1 MAVAARCGGVVCPC
15 AGAYITGRANGGTCI
30 AYSGGRVLAT
40 QSAPR
45 IVRRRLVTRLDLEKR
60 LSDLFPQPQVGPSD
74 KGVSRDSFVNSL
86 FDEGSDGRKKF
97 IGRLVNLFVT
107 EATIQFQEQFEH
119 PLLRM
124 RVGFDSLLTKFLE
137 RLKNVTRDLVVSQ
150 AAVQQLERR
159 GQRVIKFLYCELSSR
174 PESLIPT
181 EPGRY
186 QGTPRVRLHSGHDG
200 SLCGEDLSSAL
211 HSRNRYQPRRVPS
224 SEPFVLRNRLKNFSQ

>member
-1 MAVAARCGGVVCPC
+1 
-15 AGAYITGRANGGTCI
+15 
-30 AYSGGRVLAT
+30 
-40 QSAPR
+40 
-45 IVRRRLVTRLDLEKR
+45 
-60 LSDLFPQPQVGPSD
+60 
-74 KGVSRDSFVNSL
+74 VNSL

-150 AAVQQLERR
+150 AAVPQLERR
-159 GQRVIKFLYCELSSR
+159 GQRVIKSLYCELSSR

-181 EPGRY
+181 DAWESLDPGD
-186 QGTPRVRLHSGHDG
+186 TK
-200 SLCGEDLSSAL
+200 E
-211 HSRNRYQPRRVPS
+211 RRVCDYIAGMTDPYA
-224 SEPFVLRNRLKNFSQ
+224 EKIYHRLFTPGIGTSRDEL